1 MFINDLNSKVSPLKP
16 AQGKEIKIL
25 SPTQVIQ
32 KLRITLAQVKAG
44 GPSENLLDE
53 TCHIRYSVLR
63 AKKLLE
69 DYKIIKWTQCKYNTN
84 WKLSETVKLLEVN

>member
-1 MFINDLNSKVSPLKP
+1 MFLNDLNSKVSPLKP

-44 GPSENLLDE
+44 GPSENLLYE

-63 AKKLLE
+63 AKEITRRL
-69 DYKIIKWTQCKYNTN
+69 
-84 WKLSETVKLLEVN
+84 